1 MLIYAAA
8 AVVPMH
14 VVTRPP
20 LEPAAEEKVMAE
32 VTELEKLIEQHK
44 QESDVVIERMR
55 RLNDG
60 DVGDY
65 ERKTIKRR
73 LSHEFHSILLQLGVP
88 EGVAFRVASMCARH
102 TVSGIHPEG
111 TRRAESIVRYF
122 RCDSVRALYELDEM
136 ITSGFMCAAFT
147 EIIHSLTSS
156 TPTVYVY
163 VKPDD
168 FDFVLSSLNSLQDTG
183 LFWELK

>member
-32 VTELEKLIEQHK
+32 VTKLEKLIEQHK

-73 LSHEFHSILLQLGVP
+73 LSHEFHSVLLQLGVP

-102 TVSGIHPEG
+102 TVSGIHLAGIRPG
-111 TRRAESIVRYF
+111 SSIVAYF
-122 RCDSVRALYELDEM
+122 RCGSVQALYELDGM
-136 ITSGFMCAAFT
+136 ITTGFMRAAFT

-156 TPTVYVY
+156 TPTVDVY
-163 VKPDD
+163 VKRDD